1 MSELDLP
8 RSAIIEGL
16 TASQRRM
23 LLDSAKPR
31 SYPPGAVILE
41 EGKQDRGLWLVTQG
55 RVEVVKMTVGGPP
68 QTLAELGP
76 GAVFGEMSFFSPV
89 GHAASVRGVTAVETL
104 KLTGEAFAALER
116 SAPDLTYSLTRA
128 IVVVLSERLRR
139 MDEWTGRLLGEMS
152 PCRRQEWSDFRARLY
167 NDWEF

>member
-1 MSELDLP
+1 MSEPDLP
-8 RSAIIEGL
+8 SSAILEGL
-16 TASQRRM
+16 TASQRRR
-23 LLDSAKPR
+23 LLDSAEPR

-41 EGKQDRGLWLVTQG
+41 EGQRNGGLWLVTRG
-55 RVEVVKMTVGGPP
+55 RAEVVKMTSAAP

-89 GHAASVRGVTAVETL
+89 GHAASVRGITAVEALTL
-104 KLTGEAFAALER
+104 TSETFAALER
-116 SAPDLTYSLTRA
+116 SAPDLTYALTRA

-139 MDEWTGRLLGEMS
+139 MDEWTGRLLAEVS
-152 PCRRQEWSDFRARLY
+152 PCRREEWSDFRAKLY